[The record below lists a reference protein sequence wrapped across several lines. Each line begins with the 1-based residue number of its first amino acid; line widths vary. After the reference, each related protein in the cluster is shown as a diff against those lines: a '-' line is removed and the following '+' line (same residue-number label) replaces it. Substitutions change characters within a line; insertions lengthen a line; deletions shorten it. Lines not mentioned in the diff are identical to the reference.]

1 MSKCKQFPLSLNGD
15 TFNGFKSDFDQMLR
29 NLLTEMEKRDSDEA
43 TINIKMT
50 VGLEKSEERDFEI
63 TAYEAMKEITKPTF
77 KHEISTVMTVKNKKS
92 GTLGGNYKLVWDSEA
107 HQYVMREIDDGQR
120 SLFDDEDAAKE
131 PVYSQVD
138 DPTSPETVGL
148 PSGERP
154 SLPPVGGTVI
164 DADYEEVDEAEG
176 EEDEEHP
183 GTEKVGSD
191 GRMKPVVQSMET
203 PYEHMKRFVGQSL
216 RVLNGA
222 GIYTVRS
229 EGNEVVLSS
238 GLNPMNLFYISEPK
252 LKPHVGHEVSCVE
265 YPGQIVIRCLECDET
280 LFVLD
285 IPNENPAEDGYE
297 YTQPEDLEAS

>member
-131 PVYSQVD
+131 PVYS
-138 DPTSPETVGL
+138 
-148 PSGERP
+148 
-154 SLPPVGGTVI
+154 
-164 DADYEEVDEAEG
+164 
-176 EEDEEHP
+176 
-183 GTEKVGSD
+183 
-191 GRMKPVVQSMET
+191 
-203 PYEHMKRFVGQSL
+203 
-216 RVLNGA
+216 
-222 GIYTVRS
+222 
-229 EGNEVVLSS
+229 
-238 GLNPMNLFYISEPK
+238 LFLIS
-252 LKPHVGHEVSCVE
+252 
-265 YPGQIVIRCLECDET
+265 Y
-280 LFVLD
+280 
-285 IPNENPAEDGYE
+285 
-297 YTQPEDLEAS
+297 